1 MAYDRREI
9 WRNVADIYAKL
20 EKKALDG
27 RVPVVEVYLTGR
39 ELPVITA
46 VVETSRDSEYPWIKL
61 STGDQEPSYVLTFEA
76 YVQRVEIRFRS
87 KAKFKAGFRAELDD
101 ASGPE

>member
-9 WRNVADIYAKL
+9 WRNVADIYANL
-20 EKKALDG
+20 QKKAPAG

-39 ELPVITA
+39 ELPVITS

-61 STGDQEPSYVLTFEA
+61 STGGKEPSYVWTFEA
-76 YVQRVEIRFRS
+76 YVQRIELTFRS
-87 KAKFKAGFRAELDD
+87 KGKFKAGFRAELGEPSDP
-101 ASGPE
+101 A